1 MSALRNIR
9 MLARYNTWANALLF
23 DALAKLATDELTV
36 QHGGR
41 SMLSTLGHAWTVDLI
56 WQANL
61 EGRDH
66 GFTSRAPAEM
76 PTFIELTK
84 AQADSDRWYENFT
97 GTLTE
102 AAHDELVDFRFVG
115 GREASMT
122 RGDMLLHVVN
132 HKTYHRGYV
141 AQMLYIAGHKPP
153 TMDLPVFLRDVPHAS

>member
-1 MSALRNIR
+1 MSALRTIR
-9 MLARYNTWANALLF
+9 KLARYNTWANALLF
-23 DALAKLATDELTV
+23 DSLGKLSADSLV
-36 QHGGR
+36 AQHGGR
-41 SMLSTLGHAWTVDLI
+41 SILSTLAHAWTVDLI

-66 GFTSRAPAEM
+66 GFTSRAPAVLSA
-76 PTFIELTK
+76 FAELAD
-84 AQADSDRWYENFT
+84 AQAKSDRWYEDYSEA
-97 GTLTE
+97 LAE
-102 AAHDELVDFRFVG
+102 AAHDEVVNFRFVG

-153 TMDLPVFLRDVPHAS
+153 TMDLPVFLRDVPQAS

>member
-1 MSALRNIR
+1 MSAIR
-9 MLARYNTWANALLF
+9 HLCMLARYNTWANVLLF
-23 DALAKLATDELTV
+23 DSLAKLPSEVLTT

-41 SMLSTLGHAWTVDLI
+41 SMFSALAHAWTVDLI

-66 GFTSRAPAEM
+66 GFTSRAPTEM
-76 PTFIELTK
+76 PTFAELAK
-84 AQADSDRWYENFT
+84 SRAASDRWNENFV
-97 GTLTE
+97 GALTQG
-102 AAHDELVDFRFVG
+102 AHDEVENFRFVG

-141 AQMLYIAGHKPP
+141 AQMLYIVGQKPP
-153 TMDLPVFLRDVPHAS
+153 TMDLPVFLRDAASAS

>member
-1 MSALRNIR
+1 MTALLNIR
-9 MLARYNTWANALLF
+9 KLARYNTWANALLF
-23 DALAKLATDELTV
+23 EALAKLPSGALTAE
-36 QHGGR
+36 HGGR
-41 SMLSTLGHAWTVDLI
+41 SMLSTLAHAWTVDLI

-66 GFTSRAPAEM
+66 GFTARAPAVM
-76 PTFIELTK
+76 PAFIELAD
-84 AQADSDRWYENFT
+84 AQAKSDRWYEDYSDA
-97 GTLTE
+97 LTE
-102 AAHDELVDFRFVG
+102 AAQDEVVNFRFVG

-153 TMDLPVFLRDVPHAS
+153 TMDLPVYLRDVAPAV

>member
-9 MLARYNTWANALLF
+9 MLARYTTWADALLF
-23 DALAKLATDELTV
+23 DALAKLPAEALTA

-41 SMLSTLGHAWTVDLI
+41 SMLSTLAHAWTVDLI

-76 PTFIELTK
+76 PTFAGLVK
-84 AQADSDRWYENFT
+84 AQAASDRWYEQFADA
-97 GTLTE
+97 LTE
-102 AAHDELVDFRFVG
+102 AAHDETVQFKFVG
-115 GREASMT
+115 GRDASMT
-122 RGDMLLHVVN
+122 RGDMLLHVMN

-153 TMDLPVFLRDVPHAS
+153 TMDLPVFLRDVPLHT